1 MSLKNNTIKVGIILK
16 LRAKL
21 LNHRRFN
28 FFFFI
33 FIIRLYEGIVYASE
47 NL

>member
-1 MSLKNNTIKVGIILK
+1 MSLKKNTIKVGIILK

-28 FFFFI
+28 FFFI
-33 FIIRLYEGIVYASE
+33 FIIQLYEGIVYASE